1 VILKSSGRLDGEA
14 RLYYNNT
21 VEKIGKVSQMKRKTL
36 VALALLLC
44 LLFSAAGAEERQIVP
59 TADWTP
65 PDLSQLTADSTPE
78 LLLLKVAQEEV
89 GYVEGPHNDESKYGD
104 WFSGGRVAWCAEFL
118 TWSVDQVDQRYGTHL
133 MNVLFPWYGGSSD
146 GAPFFIEKGRFISD
160 DGRIPTTYA
169 KQWLIGSD
177 HYLKANEYIPFAGDY
192 IWFFYHS
199 RREGTEHVAV
209 VEGVS
214 RDEDGA
220 IKVHVIEGNNPDRV
234 QRAVYDLAD
243 KRIYG
248 FGTPVKRAYTNL
260 RLYYQNADVAQL
272 QKDLITLGYYQPENK
287 REGYFT
293 VALKDAVKQFQK
305 DSGISVSGIV
315 DIETRPALDKALER
329 NASKEP

>member
-1 VILKSSGRLDGEA
+1 MLQCIHTKEKYGRDLYEKRGISCSCAAVMRLLHGRRGRGTGNRPHRRVDASGLKRGHNRYAG
-14 RLYYNNT
+14 
-21 VEKIGKVSQMKRKTL
+21 I
-36 VALALLLC
+36 
-44 LLFSAAGAEERQIVP
+44 AATQ
-59 TADWTP
+59 
-65 PDLSQLTADSTPE
+65 
-78 LLLLKVAQEEV
+78 
-89 GYVEGPHNDESKYGD
+89 GYVEGPHNDESKYGA
-104 WFSGGRVAWCAEFL
+104 WFSKGGRVAWCAEFL
-118 TWSVDQVDQRYGTHL
+118 TWSVDQVDQRYGTQL
-133 MNVLFPWYGGSSD
+133 MNDLFPWYGGSSD

-177 HYLKANEYIPFAGDY
+177 HYLKSNEYIPFAGDY

-220 IKVHVIEGNNPDRV
+220 IQVHVIEGNNPDRV
-234 QRAVYDLAD
+234 QRAVYDLTD

-260 RLYYQNADVAQL
+260 RLYYQNEDVAQL
-272 QKDLITLGYYQPENK
+272 QKDLITLGYYQQENK

-293 VALKDAVKQFQK
+293 LALKDAVKQFQK
-305 DSGISVSGIV
+305 DAGISTSGIV
-315 DIETRPALDKALER
+315 DIQTMPALKKALER
-329 NASKEP
+329 NTSKKQ